1 MATTSNTGLVK
12 NTDFSAELLLNK
24 VMNKQYKTQS
34 GNTLTLAGRLNASQ
48 LDSAAQRF
56 GVQAENVAK
65 AATFADGVQDS
76 MTELLDLTKQ
86 VQSALNSTT
95 DEDALRRLGTSF
107 TNQFTALVSSSLD
120 NVALLGGT
128 KSADLGLGSGTFAL
142 GQADIKNAYANLTA
156 AISSMNGGSTS
167 DPALLDTTVAQ
178 LNAGIAAEGSK
189 ATLLHNRY
197 EALNDLASSYL
208 NASNDQAVTE
218 GGSATSLLN
227 SLL

>member
-65 AATFADGVQDS
+65 AATFADGVQDN

-95 DEDALRRLGTSF
+95 DTASLQRLGNSF
-107 TNQFTALVSSSLD
+107 SSQFD
-120 NVALLGGT
+120 GIVAASIDGAQLLGGT
-128 KSADLGLGSGTFAL
+128 KAADLGLSSGTLTL
-142 GQADIKNAYANLTA
+142 GQSDISKAYSSLTSAIASMAN
-156 AISSMNGGSTS
+156 GSAY
-167 DPALLDTTVAQ
+167 DPSNLDTTIAQ

-189 ATLLHNRY
+189 ASLLHNRY
-197 EALNDLASSYL
+197 AALNDLASSYL

-218 GGSATSLLN
+218 GGSASSLLN

>member
-1 MATTSNTGLVK
+1 MATTGTTGLVK

-48 LDSAAQRF
+48 LDSGAQRF

-65 AATFADGVQDS
+65 AATFADGVQDN

-95 DEDALRRLGTSF
+95 DSNALKRLGTSF
-107 TNQFTALVSSSLD
+107 ESQLTGITSAKID
-120 NVALLGGT
+120 DIALLGGT

-142 GQADIKNAYANLTA
+142 GQADISAAYTGLTA
-156 AISSMNGGSTS
+156 AIDSMKTNGTYAPS
-167 DPALLDTTVAQ
+167 ALDTTIAQ

-197 EALNDLASSYL
+197 DALNDLASSYL